1 MIVPFSER
9 SIRERADSW
18 GKYSSM
24 WFPNLMSG
32 AGEES
37 SLDSQ
42 YGVPVKQEMFYLS
55 STVISFIVLN

>member
-1 MIVPFSER
+1 
-9 SIRERADSW
+9 
-18 GKYSSM
+18 
-24 WFPNLMSG
+24 MSG

-55 STVISFIVLN
+55 SAVISFIVLN